1 MPILTAEQEE
11 KNIGFTTSSTISEL
25 INKRPINRKRRV
37 KITLK
42 APQNRNLRATQRLLK
57 VRGT

>member
-1 MPILTAEQEE
+1 MSGI
-11 KNIGFTTSSTISEL
+11 TTSALISEL

-42 APQNRNLRATQRLLK
+42 APQNRNLKASQRLLK

>member
-1 MPILTAEQEE
+1 MS
-11 KNIGFTTSSTISEL
+11 GFTTTATISEL
-25 INKRPINRKRRV
+25 IDKRPINRKRRV

-42 APQNRNLRATQRLLK
+42 APQNRKLRASQRLLK

>member
-1 MPILTAEQEE
+1 MSCI
-11 KNIGFTTSSTISEL
+11 TTSAMISEL

-42 APQNRNLRATQRLLK
+42 APQNRNLRAAQRLLR
-57 VRGT
+57 VRAT

>member
-1 MPILTAEQEE
+1 MSGI
-11 KNIGFTTSSTISEL
+11 TTSALISEL

-42 APQNRNLRATQRLLK
+42 APQNRNLKASQRLLR

>member
-1 MPILTAEQEE
+1 MSGI
-11 KNIGFTTSSTISEL
+11 TTSALISEL

-42 APQNRNLRATQRLLK
+42 APQNRNLRAVQRLLRVK
-57 VRGT
+57 GT